1 MNLSSNIAA
10 IVTGAG
16 SGLGAAVATHLANAG
31 VKVALFEKDVEKGTI
46 QAEAI
51 GGLFVEV
58 DVSDAMSV
66 SSALA
71 IARATHGQER
81 LVVNCAGI
89 APAVKTVSRGVA
101 HDAALFETVIGIN
114 LIGSFFVSS
123 QSAAGMVTQDPI
135 TEDGERGLIINTA
148 SVAAFDG
155 QIGQTAYAASKGGI
169 ASLTLPMARDLAD
182 KGIRVMAIA
191 PGIFGTPMVT
201 SFPQDVQD
209 ALASQIPFPARLGN
223 PNEFAA
229 LVRHI
234 AENRM
239 LNGEIIRL
247 DGAIRMP
254 PR

>member
-1 MNLSSNIAA
+1 MNLSSDIAA

-16 SGLGAAVATHLANAG
+16 SGLGAAVANHLANSG
-31 VKVALFEKDVEKGTI
+31 VKVALFEKDVEKGKI
-46 QAEAI
+46 QAEAS

-58 DVSDAMSV
+58 DVSDSMSV
-66 SSALA
+66 SSALE
-71 IARATHGQER
+71 IARTAHGQER

-89 APAVKTVSRGVA
+89 APAAKTVSRGA
-101 HDAALFETVIGIN
+101 PHDATLFESVIGIN

-123 QSAAGMVTQDPI
+123 QSAAGMVAQDPI

-169 ASLTLPMARDLAD
+169 TSLTLPMARDLAD
-182 KGIRVMAIA
+182 KGVRVMAIA

-209 ALASQIPFPARLGN
+209 SLASQIPFPARLGN
-223 PNEFAA
+223 PDEFAT
-229 LVRHI
+229 LVQHI

-239 LNGEIIRL
+239 LNGETIRL

>member
-1 MNLSSNIAA
+1 MNLSSDIAA

-16 SGLGAAVATHLANAG
+16 SGLGAAVANHLANSG
-31 VKVALFEKDVEKGTI
+31 VKVALFEKDVEKGKI
-46 QAEAI
+46 QAEAS

-58 DVSDAMSV
+58 DVSDSMSV
-66 SSALA
+66 SSALE
-71 IARATHGQER
+71 IARTAHGQER

-89 APAVKTVSRGVA
+89 APAAKTVSRGA
-101 HDAALFETVIGIN
+101 PHDATLFESVIGIN

-123 QSAAGMVTQDPI
+123 QSAAGMVAQDPI

-169 ASLTLPMARDLAD
+169 TSLTLPMARDLAD
-182 KGIRVMAIA
+182 KGVRVMAIA

-201 SFPQDVQD
+201 SFPKDVQD
-209 ALASQIPFPARLGN
+209 SLASQIPFPARLGN
-223 PNEFAA
+223 PDEFAA
-229 LVRHI
+229 LVQHI

-247 DGAIRMP
+247 DGAIRMS